1 MEDSRRIQLSGGLSS
16 IFCSCSG
23 GSPSLSLSFPLL
35 LFRITSSS
43 SPRWPLKCC
52 VFMQNPCLAHLSRP
66 EVKIEVLV
74 SAFSLQVCLT
84 WMIPP
89 TSPPPSPNP
98 STSSSPP
105 AFTLLRKFLLPLPCL
120 VVAPEKSEL
129 SQSSS
134 LSRPQDKRAPSH
146 MPRRLARSSAPLN

>member
-84 WMIPP
+84 WMI
-89 TSPPPSPNP
+89 SPPPPHL
-98 STSSSPP
+98 STPIPKPLHLFLPPCFHFAEKVSSSSPMP
-105 AFTLLRKFLLPLPCL
+105 RCCPGKVRA
-120 VVAPEKSEL
+120 KSEL
-129 SQSSS
+129 FPVSPPGQEST
-134 LSRPQDKRAPSH
+134 
-146 MPRRLARSSAPLN
+146 